1 MSHHIQELNNVNNN
15 LTVPGPFEVMQPQI
29 MIASPPCWTAGA
41 TQAGRNFSVLI
52 LSHFKSQKITSW
64 FELSYFSENDPS
76 LVMDFLLESEL
87 CLEWAEL
94 HAIPTRAQHLIDS
107 RYFMLLL
114 QRDEPDL
121 STATKSI
128 CDSLLVQLTSLPS
141 LKFVISLLL
150 NCYTISL
157 GPDDLE
163 HYKMVQRSL
172 PVPPPPSCR
181 ARLAV
186 HGPVV
191 PGASGCMACPL
202 TLISDSCPCASAV
215 HEPLALGSGLVRSEL
230 GIASS
235 EVLGDGSDDNDDI
248 RRWVEYLLKGAK
260 FLLALPEDNSVHFAE
275 GLVEWSGCW
284 TADE

>member
-1 MSHHIQELNNVNNN
+1 MITLKSADWREL
-15 LTVPGPFEVMQPQI
+15 MKQ
-29 MIASPPCWTAGA
+29 
-41 TQAGRNFSVLI
+41 I

-121 STATKSI
+121 STATKLLHSLPFETAKSI

-163 HYKMVQRSL
+163 HYKMVQRGL

-186 HGPVV
+186 HGLVV

-230 GIASS
+230 GIAVLSRVGMEMGFILIYSCVTEPPRGGIRVLKFWEMAAMITMIYAVGLSIFLRGPNPSRLAGRQLSS
-235 EVLGDGSDDNDDI
+235 L
-248 RRWVEYLLKGAK
+248 RRRISRMVGLL
-260 FLLALPEDNSVHFAE
+260 D
-275 GLVEWSGCW
+275 C
-284 TADE
+284 